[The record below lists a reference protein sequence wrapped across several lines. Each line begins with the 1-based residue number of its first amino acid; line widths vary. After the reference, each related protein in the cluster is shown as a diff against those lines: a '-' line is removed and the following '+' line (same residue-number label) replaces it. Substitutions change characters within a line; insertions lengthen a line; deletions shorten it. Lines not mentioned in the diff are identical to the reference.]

1 MTTLILQAAL
11 ELVESLVIRAGN
23 FLTLEA
29 GEQMEF
35 TAGTSLRMHG
45 MEGAEISTDG
55 ELRLSDG
62 EHSITLKEI
71 IEKLGG
77 E

>member
-1 MTTLILQAAL
+1 
-11 ELVESLVIRAGN
+11 
-23 FLTLEA
+23 
-29 GEQMEF
+29 
-35 TAGTSLRMHG
+35 MHG
-45 MEGAEISTDG
+45 TEGAEISTDG

-62 EHSITLKEI
+62 KHSITLREI